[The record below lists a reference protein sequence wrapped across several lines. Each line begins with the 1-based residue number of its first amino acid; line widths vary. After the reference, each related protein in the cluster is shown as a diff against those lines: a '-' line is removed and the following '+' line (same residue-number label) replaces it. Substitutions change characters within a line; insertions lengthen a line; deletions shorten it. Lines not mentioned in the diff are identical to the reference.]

1 MCTVA
6 VHTGVT
12 EAAICLGLAV
22 GMVETLRTHTPKA
35 IHLVDTRSTVVARA
49 GCTFVNVRITA
60 WACKS
65 RFAGTVVAINA
76 INTIPMNAWVT
87 GTVIEVIFTVYS

>member
-1 MCTVA
+1 M
-6 VHTGVT
+6 HTEVT

-35 IHLVDTRSTVVARA
+35 IHLVYTRPTVVARA
-49 GCTFVNVRITA
+49 GCAFVDVRITT

-76 INTIPMNAWVT
+76 IDTVPVNAWVT